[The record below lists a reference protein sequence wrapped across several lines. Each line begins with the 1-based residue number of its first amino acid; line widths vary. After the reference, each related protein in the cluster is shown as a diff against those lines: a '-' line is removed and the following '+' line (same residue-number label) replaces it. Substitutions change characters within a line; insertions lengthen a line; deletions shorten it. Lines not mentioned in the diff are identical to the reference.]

1 MQPSQ
6 GAFGDVVG
14 TRGKLDGKVA
24 IVTGAASGIGEAI
37 ATLFLKEGASLIA
50 VDLPGRGLD
59 ARFAEEPL
67 VERLEI
73 DVTADEAPE
82 RIVGLTVER
91 FGGLDLL
98 VNNAGIAFGKPFEET
113 SDEDFDRI
121 MAVNVRAVF
130 RLSRAAVL
138 ALKVRGGGGII
149 NLASIMSGTAGPM
162 LAAYTCSKHAVLGL
176 SRSMAVDLGRY
187 GIRVNALQP
196 GSIWTGMS
204 QPFMDD
210 PDFRKYWETKAP
222 LGRIGDPI
230 DVAAVALFLAS
241 DEARFV
247 SGAGIAIDGAAGVHF

>member
-1 MQPSQ
+1 MGS
-6 GAFGDVVG
+6 A
-14 TRGKLDGKVA
+14 GKLDGKVA

-37 ATLFLKEGASLIA
+37 AALFLAEGARVIA
-50 VDLPGRGLD
+50 VDLPGRGLGE
-59 ARFAEEPL
+59 RFGAESL
-67 VERLEI
+67 VERLEV
-73 DVTADEAPE
+73 DVTAPDAPE
-82 RIVGLTVER
+82 RIVGRALER
-91 FGGLDLL
+91 FGALDLL

-113 SDEDFDRI
+113 TDEEFDRI

-130 RLSRAAVL
+130 RLSRAAVP
-138 ALKVRGGGGII
+138 ALKVRGGGII

-162 LAAYTCSKHAVLGL
+162 LSAYTCSKHAVLGL

-210 PDFRKYWETKAP
+210 PEFRKYWETKAP

>member
-1 MQPSQ
+1 MGS
-6 GAFGDVVG
+6 A
-14 TRGKLDGKVA
+14 GKLDGKVA

-37 ATLFLKEGASLIA
+37 AALFLKEGARLVA
-50 VDLPGRGLD
+50 VDLPGRGLGE
-59 ARFAEEPL
+59 RFGAEPQ
-67 VERLEI
+67 VERLEG
-73 DVTADEAPE
+73 DVTAHDAPE
-82 RIVGLTVER
+82 RIVGRALER
-91 FGGLDLL
+91 FGALDLL

-113 SDEDFDRI
+113 TDEEFDRI

-130 RLSRAAVL
+130 RLSRAAVP
-138 ALKVRGGGGII
+138 ALKARGGGII

-162 LAAYTCSKHAVLGL
+162 LSAYTCSKHAVLGL

-210 PDFRKYWETKAP
+210 PEFRKYWETKAP

>member
-1 MQPSQ
+1 MGMP
-6 GAFGDVVG
+6 
-14 TRGKLDGKVA
+14 GKLDGKVA

-37 ATLFLKEGASLIA
+37 GALFLQEGASVVA
-50 VDLPGRGLD
+50 VDLPQRGLGE
-59 ARFAEEPL
+59 RFAGQPS
-67 VERLEI
+67 VERMELDI
-73 DVTADEAPE
+73 TAGDAPE
-82 RIVGLTVER
+82 RIINRTVER

-113 SDEDFDRI
+113 RDEDFDRI

-130 RLSRAAVL
+130 RLSRAAVP
-138 ALKVRGGGGII
+138 ALKIRGGGGII

-162 LAAYTCSKHAVLGL
+162 LSAYTCSKHAVLGL

-187 GIRVNALQP
+187 GIRVNALRP

-204 QPFMDD
+204 QPFFDD
-210 PDFRKYWETKAP
+210 PKFREYWETKAP
-222 LGRIGDPI
+222 LGRIGDPV

-241 DEARFV
+241 AEARFV